1 MFNKILITGGCGF
14 IGSHFVDLVLKKNLK
29 IINLDPISRVSNIYY
44 SKKISKN
51 YKFYRVNTKD
61 RLKIKKI
68 IENEKPNLVINF
80 GADTHVDRSINKP
93 IKFIRNNIEGSAN
106 LALEFKDY
114 LLRNNIKNYKFIHIS
129 TDEVYGSAN
138 NKPFLENK
146 PLKPNSPYSSSKA
159 SVDLL
164 LRSFHKTY
172 NFKSIILRPSNNFGP
187 RQHHEKLIPLSI
199 KHLNSRKKIN
209 VYGNGK
215 NKREWLYVGDCVET
229 IFNFIKSDINDGI
242 YNIGTGNLMSNL
254 DILQKI
260 CEIYYNQRF
269 SKKYFINQ
277 FINFVDDRPGHDF
290 MYKINIKKVKN
301 LDLLVKTNFNKNLKL
316 TINSFKK

>member
-1 MFNKILITGGCGF
+1 M
-14 IGSHFVDLVLKKNLK
+14 
-29 IINLDPISRVSNIYY
+29 
-44 SKKISKN
+44 
-51 YKFYRVNTKD
+51 
-61 RLKIKKI
+61 
-68 IENEKPNLVINF
+68 
-80 GADTHVDRSINKP
+80 
-93 IKFIRNNIEGSAN
+93 
-106 LALEFKDY
+106 
-114 LLRNNIKNYKFIHIS
+114 
-129 TDEVYGSAN
+129 
-138 NKPFLENK
+138 
-146 PLKPNSPYSSSKA
+146 
-159 SVDLL
+159 
-164 LRSFHKTY
+164 
-172 NFKSIILRPSNNFGP
+172 
-187 RQHHEKLIPLSI
+187 
-199 KHLNSRKKIN
+199 
-209 VYGNGK
+209 
-215 NKREWLYVGDCVET
+215 YVGDCVET